1 VTTVIELLG
10 PSTGGIRVHVA
21 ELTRRLRAA
30 GVDARVAAPAGA
42 MGESG
47 RIDDVVPVPAR
58 LSPMGWSAARR
69 SLGAVPGDLIHAHG
83 LKAGWVAIA
92 ARPRRPV
99 VLTMHNVVLG
109 PEAGGSRLLR
119 TLERFLIRRVDRVIA
134 PSPPIAAMC
143 DGLIDDSS
151 VSVIIPVSPPPQP
164 RHPRDE
170 VRASLGVVEDER
182 LVVVV
187 ARLHPQKDLPTF
199 LDAFAK
205 VASERA
211 DVRAAIVGEGPLE
224 AELATRIDA
233 LGLRRRVRLAG
244 PSDYAVDELDAADV
258 VALTSLWEAIPL
270 VVTEAMQLGRPV
282 VATDVGI
289 VSTVIEDGV
298 DGRVV
303 PIGDAD
309 AVAEALSDLLS
320 RDDLEEL
327 GQRAKAAVT
336 ALVDPDR
343 LTDEVRAVYDELLP
357 R

>member
-1 VTTVIELLG
+1 MVIELLG

-30 GVDARVAAPAGA
+30 GVDVRVAAPAGA

-47 RIDDVVPVPAR
+47 RIDDVVAVPER
-58 LSPMGWSAARR
+58 LSLAGLLTARKA
-69 SLGAVPGDLIHAHG
+69 LGALPGDLIHAHG

-92 ARPRRPV
+92 SRPRRPV

-109 PEAGGSRLLR
+109 AEVGGSRLLGA
-119 TLERFLIRRVDRVIA
+119 LERLLIRRVDHVIA

-143 DGLIDDSS
+143 AGLIDRSK
-151 VSVIIPVSPPPQP
+151 VSVIIPVSPPPRP
-164 RHPRDE
+164 RHPRAQ
-170 VRASLGVVEDER
+170 VRASLGAAEGER

-187 ARLHPQKDLPTF
+187 ARLHPQKDIPTF

-205 VASERA
+205 VASERPHA
-211 DVRAAIVGEGPLE
+211 RAAIVGEGPLE

-233 LGLRRRVRLAG
+233 LGLRRRVRLVG

-258 VALTSLWEAIPL
+258 VALTSRWEAIPL

-303 PIGDAD
+303 PVGDVD
-309 AVAEALSDLLS
+309 AVGAALSDLLS
-320 RDDLEEL
+320 RDDLDEMGEKA
-327 GQRAKAAVT
+327 RAAVV

-343 LTDEVRAVYDELLP
+343 LTDEVRAVYDELLTS
-357 R
+357 

>member
-1 VTTVIELLG
+1 VTTVIQLLG
-10 PSTGGIRVHVA
+10 PSTGGIRVHVG
-21 ELTRRLRAA
+21 ELTRRLRAS
-30 GVDARVAAPAGA
+30 GIDARVAAPAGA
-42 MGESG
+42 MGPAG
-47 RIDDVVPVPAR
+47 TIDDVVAVPER
-58 LSPMGWSAARR
+58 LSLNGWWAARR
-69 SLGAVPGDLIHAHG
+69 ALGSVRGDLIHAHG

-99 VLTMHNVVLG
+99 VLTLHNIALGSEARGSRVLG
-109 PEAGGSRLLR
+109 V
-119 TLERFLIRRVDRVIA
+119 LERFLIRRVDRVIA

-143 DGLIDDSS
+143 DGLVDRSKI
-151 VSVIIPVSPPPQP
+151 SVIIPVSPPPRPRQP
-164 RHPRDE
+164 RDD
-170 VRASLGVVEDER
+170 VRTSLGAVEGER

-205 VASERA
+205 VASERS

-224 AELATRIDA
+224 AELATRIDS

-289 VSTVIEDGV
+289 VSTVIEDRV

-303 PIGDAD
+303 PVGDVD
-309 AVAEALSDLLS
+309 AVAEALSDVLS
-320 RDDLEEL
+320 RDDLEEM
-327 GQRAKAAVT
+327 GRRARTAVT
-336 ALVDPDR
+336 ALVDPAR
-343 LTDEVRAVYDELLP
+343 LTDDVRAVYDELLD

>member
-1 VTTVIELLG
+1 
-10 PSTGGIRVHVA
+10 
-21 ELTRRLRAA
+21 
-30 GVDARVAAPAGA
+30 
-42 MGESG
+42 M
-47 RIDDVVPVPAR
+47 
-58 LSPMGWSAARR
+58 
-69 SLGAVPGDLIHAHG
+69 PGDVIHAHG

-109 PEAGGSRLLR
+109 PDAGGSRLLGA
-119 TLERFLIRRVDRVIA
+119 LERALIRRVDRVIA

-143 DGLIDDSS
+143 DGLIDASK
-151 VSVIIPVSPPPQP
+151 VSVIIPVSPPPHP

-170 VRASLGVVEDER
+170 VRASLGVVERER

-199 LDAFAK
+199 LEAFAK
-205 VASERA
+205 VAGQRS

-258 VALTSLWEAIPL
+258 VALTSVWEAIPL
-270 VVTEAMQLGRPV
+270 AVTEAMQLGRPV

-303 PIGDAD
+303 PIGDVD

-320 RDDLEEL
+320 RDDLEAM
-327 GQRAKAAVT
+327 GRKAKAAVV

-343 LTDEVRAVYDELLP
+343 LTDDVRSVYDGLLAS
-357 R
+357 

>member
-1 VTTVIELLG
+1 VTNVIELLG

-47 RIDDVVPVPAR
+47 RIDDVVAVPAS
-58 LSPMGWSAARR
+58 LSLVGLLRARR
-69 SLGAVPGDLIHAHG
+69 ALGELRGDLIHAHG

-99 VLTMHNVVLG
+99 VLTMHNIVLG
-109 PEAGGSRLLR
+109 PDGGGSRLLGA
-119 TLERFLIRRVDRVIA
+119 LERFLIRRVDHVIA

-143 DGLIDDSS
+143 EGLVDRSKI
-151 VSVIIPVSPPPQP
+151 SVIIPVSPAPSP
-164 RHPRDE
+164 RHPRGD
-170 VRASLGVVEDER
+170 VRRSLGAVDGER

-187 ARLHPQKDLPTF
+187 ARLHPQKDVPTF

-205 VASERA
+205 VASERS

-233 LGLRRRVRLAG
+233 LGLRRRVRLVG
-244 PSDYAVDELDAADV
+244 PSEYAVDELNAADV
-258 VALTSLWEAIPL
+258 VALTSRWEAIPL

-303 PIGDAD
+303 PIGDID
-309 AVAEALSDLLS
+309 AVAAALSDLLS
-320 RDDLEEL
+320 RDDLDEI
-327 GQRAKAAVT
+327 GQRAMGTVA
-336 ALVDPDR
+336 ALVDPER
-343 LTDEVRAVYDELLP
+343 LTGEVRAVYDELL
-357 R
+357 RA